1 MAEQPVTAN
10 VLGLTA
16 QIVAAH
22 VSNNSISAEAL
33 PSLIQEVYKTLI
45 GVGNEPVQP

>member
-1 MAEQPVTAN
+1 MSDGAGAD

-22 VSNNSISAEAL
+22 IGNK
-33 PSLIQEVYKTLI
+33 EVAAAD
-45 GVGNEPVQP
+45 

>member
-1 MAEQPVTAN
+1 MADMVSAD

-22 VSNNSISAEAL
+22 VGHNEVAADALTYDVGTSCGANNKRARS
-33 PSLIQEVYKTLI
+33 Q
-45 GVGNEPVQP
+45 